1 MFLLQHNILYLI
13 IYYFFTVL
21 MVLLFVRW
29 ILSLFRLSESNPIML
44 FLMYTTDPFIAPIR
58 KRLPPVMFLDISWFF
73 AWAALFI
80 MRIVLLQALPVGW

>member
-1 MFLLQHNILYLI
+1 MFLLQQNILHLL

-21 MVLLFVRW
+21 IVLLFVRW
-29 ILSLFRLSESNPIML
+29 ILSLFRISESNPIML
-44 FLMYTTDPFIAPIR
+44 FLMYATDPIIAPIR

-80 MRIVLLQALPVGW
+80 MRILLYQALPAGW